1 MDDIINISV
10 HQDAV
15 IRSTL
20 VRVSSGST
28 LIPIV
33 SQFTSVKL
41 LRKAP
46 WTVGTQ
52 STIMISDD
60 DRSAATRLAQN

>member
-1 MDDIINISV
+1 MSELQRYVDEKINISV
-10 HQDAV
+10 HHDAV

-33 SQFTSVKL
+33 SQFNS
-41 LRKAP
+41 
-46 WTVGTQ
+46 
-52 STIMISDD
+52 
-60 DRSAATRLAQN
+60 